1 VIHPIHQKLLEVE
14 QEHAKKKLTDP
25 LTLQYSKFPV
35 ENDQNPKKLKIIDW
49 NNKEVML
56 PILGK
61 NKTRLLHTIE

>member
-1 VIHPIHQKLLEVE
+1 MEVQ
-14 QEHAKKKLTDP
+14 QEHELKKLNDP

-35 ENDQNPKKLKIIDW
+35 ENDLNLKKLKIIDW